1 MRFFVALIG
10 LCLLPMALH
19 AQSVSRV
26 EFASKELGRDMP
38 YIVYLPAGYEDGEL
52 DYPVLYL
59 LHGAFGN
66 EQNWVSN
73 GRVVPV
79 LNDLIE
85 AGTIPPLIVVMPDG
99 GNNWW
104 ANGNDEPMQTA
115 FFNDLIP
122 HIEGTYNTIN
132 DRKGRMLAGL
142 SAGGFGTVNY
152 ILQEPD
158 TFVSAAA
165 LSPAVYVPTPPDHSS
180 AHRSL
185 VFQTDGAF
193 DQAVWDSVNYPSF
206 IDDYLAQDTVVPL
219 YINTG
224 DHDTFDIAYHAAV
237 LYQKL
242 REHQPNDVEY
252 RVIDGD
258 HQWVVWQDTI
268 GDAITY
274 MTGFASWPMAK

>member
-1 MRFFVALIG
+1 MRFFIALMG
-10 LCLLPMALH
+10 LCLLPMALQ

-26 EFASKELGRDMP
+26 EFASEELGRNMP

-122 HIEGTYNTIN
+122 HIEGTYNTIK

-165 LSPAVYVPTPPDHSS
+165 LSPAVYVPTPPDHSA

-185 VFQTDGAF
+185 VFQTDGVF

-219 YINTG
+219 YLNTG

>member
-1 MRFFVALIG
+1 MRFAFAFTAALMLPVAV
-10 LCLLPMALH
+10 A
-19 AQSVSRV
+19 AQTVSKV
-26 EFASKELGRDMP
+26 EFASETLGRDMP
-38 YIVYLPAGYEDGEL
+38 YVVYLPDGYEDGDL

-59 LHGAFGN
+59 LHGAFGH
-66 EQNWVSN
+66 EQQWVAD
-73 GRVVPV
+73 GHVVPT
-79 LNDLIE
+79 LNHLIE
-85 AGTIPPLIVVMPDG
+85 EGEIQPLIVVMPGG

-115 FFNDLIP
+115 FFDDLIP
-122 HIEGTYNTIN
+122 HVEATYRTIPE
-132 DRKGRMLAGL
+132 RKGRMLAGL

-158 TFVSAAA
+158 MFVSAAA
-165 LSPAVYVPTPPDHSS
+165 LSPAAYVPTPPSHSS
-180 AHRSL
+180 AHRSK
-185 VFQTDGAF
+185 VFQTDGVF

-206 IDDYLAQDTVVPL
+206 IDGYLAQETVVPI

-242 REHQPNDVEY
+242 REHQPTMVEY

-258 HQWVVWQDTI
+258 HQWEVWQDTI
-268 GDAITY
+268 GDAVEY
-274 MTGFASWPMAK
+274 MTGFASWPMAN